1 MTEQHTFG
9 GRGMDRYIAD
19 FEAIE
24 APVVDAAPAEAGGDP
39 SPEATPAG
47 DGSAGTP
54 SPEAAP
60 PTPTGLEDFDLEQLR
75 ELAEF
80 APVLR
85 QMFTAPPAGSP
96 GRAGRAAGI
105 AGARPVRPGVG
116 QGVPGLAR
124 RADPR
129 PDRAD
134 GVAAR
139 RTRGRAGRAGAD
151 GDPEGRRHDTEQR
164 LGEFLGDDQAR
175 QQAQAQMTARA
186 RELFPEAAARY
197 GNTDRAANY
206 ALEKAH
212 AETKA
217 YQDAVANAAVER
229 YKNQLTQIGGAP
241 AEPGA
246 GASGL
251 VATPEGVRRRA
262 RLRTALR
269 APRLDPAFLPHHPEG
284 PPIVRPFSH
293 PPKTRPPAAQT
304 GSRTKGRWSEW
315 RTSPA
320 ASGPTSCTRCRGR
333 SRSCSRPSTR
343 SSPSCPASA
352 TTPASTSGT
361 RRRWTPTAK
370 SSRASVSACRSSSPR
385 CRAAAPSRRR
395 APGTSRR

>member
-24 APVVDAAPAEAGGDP
+24 APVVDPAPAEAGGDP

-47 DGSAGTP
+47 DPSAGTP

-85 QMFTAPPAGSP
+85 QMFTAPPEQPTQAAPVEPQASP
-96 GRAGRAAGI
+96 E
-105 AGARPVRPGVG
+105 
-116 QGVPGLAR
+116 L
-124 RADPR
+124 DPF
-129 PDRAD
+129 
-134 GVAAR
+134 
-139 RTRGRAGRAGAD
+139 
-151 GDPEGRRHDTEQR
+151 DPESVKAYQDWRDEQILGRIEQMVSPLAERAHAQAEQERTEILKDAVHDTEQR

-217 YQDAVANAAVER
+217 YQDAVASAAVER

-251 VATPEGVRRRA
+251 VATPKVSGDELDFARHYARRA
-262 RLRTALR
+262 
-269 APRLDPAFLPHHPEG
+269 
-284 PPIVRPFSH
+284 
-293 PPKTRPPAAQT
+293 
-304 GSRTKGRWSEW
+304 
-315 RTSPA
+315 
-320 ASGPTSCTRCRGR
+320 
-333 SRSCSRPSTR
+333 
-343 SSPSCPASA
+343 
-352 TTPASTSGT
+352 
-361 RRRWTPTAK
+361 
-370 SSRASVSACRSSSPR
+370 
-385 CRAAAPSRRR
+385 
-395 APGTSRR
+395 